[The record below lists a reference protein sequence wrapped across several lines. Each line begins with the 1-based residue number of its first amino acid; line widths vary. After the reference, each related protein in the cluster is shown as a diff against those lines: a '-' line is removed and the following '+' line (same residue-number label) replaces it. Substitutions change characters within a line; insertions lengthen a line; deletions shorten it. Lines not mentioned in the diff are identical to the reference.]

1 MGDMLQSNNDTKEFF
16 MKSLNAANG
25 GHTEHFQDIE
35 ARVKAQN
42 LQIDVNIKEIGKL
55 ESECQSLNVRT
66 KHNRTKIDQ
75 HKEKIIELEMG
86 KFDKTALGSF
96 KDDIYKSMVAMERSL
111 VKADNE
117 MQTIMN
123 FVDKY
128 VPLNL
133 Q

>member
-1 MGDMLQSNNDTKEFF
+1 
-16 MKSLNAANG
+16 
-25 GHTEHFQDIE
+25 
-35 ARVKAQN
+35 
-42 LQIDVNIKEIGKL
+42 VNIKEIGKL
-55 ESECQSLNVRT
+55 ESECVSLNVRT